1 MKQVI
6 KKLSFI
12 ILAAILIA
20 PATLLA
26 QKEDKD
32 KEVKEKKEAEQ
43 IIITRKGNN
52 DEKVIIEVNGD
63 KIIVNGKELKDD
75 KDEDGDIT
83 VRRHKIKDVWA
94 FGGDGLTGNW
104 NYDYNDQLKGYNDQL
119 KMFNI
124 DENRAMLGVSTDQ
137 ADSGAEIESVTKES
151 GAEKAGLKEG
161 DIITKVGD
169 KKIETPD
176 DLTEAIQDHKPGDKV
191 SITYLRDKKE
201 QKVNAELGKWKGSR
215 AFSFT
220 PGSGQNLN
228 MDFEHIMPKIQSI
241 PRIRTPYGQ
250 NWSWS
255 DGGPKLGISV
265 QDTEDGKG
273 VNVIEVDEDGNAAK
287 AGIKED
293 DVITEVDGKAVNS
306 ADEIAKAMKENKDK
320 VSVKVKLLRKGK
332 TENVEVKI
340 PRKLKT
346 ADL

>member
-6 KKLSFI
+6 KQFSFI
-12 ILAAILIA
+12 ILAAALIA
-20 PATLLA
+20 PASLLA
-26 QKEDKD
+26 QKEKEKD
-32 KEVKEKKEAEQ
+32 VKEKKEAEQ
-43 IIITRKGNN
+43 IIITRKGNK
-52 DEKVIIEVNGD
+52 DEKIVVEVNGD
-63 KIIVNGKELKDD
+63 KVIVNGKEIKDG
-75 KDEDGDIT
+75 KDGDIT

-94 FGGDGLTGNW
+94 FGGDGLPGNW
-104 NYDYNDQLKGYNDQL
+104 GDDEHL
-119 KMFNI
+119 KMFNM

-137 ADSGAEIESVTKES
+137 ADNGAEIQSVTDES
-151 GAEKAGLKEG
+151 AAEKAGLRKG
-161 DIITKVGD
+161 DIITKIDD

-201 QKVNAELGKWKGSR
+201 QKATAELGKWKGGR
-215 AFSFT
+215 SFT
-220 PGSGQNLN
+220 LGNNQNFN
-228 MDFEHIMPKIQSI
+228 MDFERIMPKIQSI
-241 PRIRTPYGQ
+241 PRITAPYGQ

-255 DGGPKLGISV
+255 GGAPKLGISV

-293 DVITEVDGKAVNS
+293 DVITEVDGKVINS
-306 ADEIAKAMKENKDK
+306 ADEIAKLMKESKDK

>member
-6 KKLSFI
+6 KKFSFI
-12 ILAAILIA
+12 LLAAVLIA
-20 PATLLA
+20 PASLLA
-26 QKEDKD
+26 QKENKEKD
-32 KEVKEKKEAEQ
+32 VKEKKEAEQ
-43 IIITRKGNN
+43 IIITRKGNK
-52 DEKVIIEVNGD
+52 DEKIVVEINGD
-63 KIIVNGKELKDD
+63 KVIVNGKELKDD
-75 KDEDGDIT
+75 KDGDIT

-94 FGGDGLTGNW
+94 FGGDGLGGTW
-104 NYDYNDQLKGYNDQL
+104 NDDYNDQLKGYNDQL
-119 KMFNI
+119 RMFSM

-137 ADSGAEIESVTKES
+137 ADNGAEVQSVTDES
-151 GAEKAGLKEG
+151 AAEKAGLKKG
-161 DIITKVGD
+161 DIITKIDD

-201 QKVNAELGKWKGSR
+201 QKATAELGKWKGGR
-215 AFSFT
+215 TFSL
-220 PGSGQNLN
+220 GNNQNFN
-228 MDFEHIMPKIQSI
+228 MDMEHIMPKIQAI
-241 PRIRTPYGQ
+241 PRITAPYGQ

-255 DGGPKLGISV
+255 GGGPKLGISV

-293 DVITEVDGKAVNS
+293 DIITEVDGKTINS
-306 ADEIAKAMKENKDK
+306 ADEIAKLMKESKDK
-320 VSVKVKLLRKGK
+320 ASVKVKLLRKGK

>member
-6 KKLSFI
+6 KHFSFI
-12 ILAAILIA
+12 ILAAALIA
-20 PATLLA
+20 PASLLA
-26 QKEDKD
+26 QKENKGKD
-32 KEVKEKKEAEQ
+32 VKEKIEAEQ
-43 IIITRKGNN
+43 IIITRKGNK
-52 DEKVIIEVNGD
+52 DEKIVVEVNGD
-63 KIIVNGKELKDD
+63 KVIVNGKEIKDD
-75 KDEDGDIT
+75 KDGDIT

-94 FGGDGLTGNW
+94 FGGDGLPGNW
-104 NYDYNDQLKGYNDQL
+104 DDDDHL
-119 KMFNI
+119 KMFNM

-137 ADSGAEIESVTKES
+137 ADNGAEIQSVTDES
-151 GAEKAGLKEG
+151 AAEKAGLKKG
-161 DIITKVGD
+161 DIITKIDD

-201 QKVNAELGKWKGSR
+201 QKATAELGKWKGGR
-215 AFSFT
+215 SFT
-220 PGSGQNLN
+220 LGNNQNFN
-228 MDFEHIMPKIQSI
+228 MDFERIMPKIQSI
-241 PRIRTPYGQ
+241 PRITAPYGQ

-255 DGGPKLGISV
+255 GGGPKLGISV

-293 DVITEVDGKAVNS
+293 DVITEVDGKAINS
-306 ADEIAKAMKENKDK
+306 ADEIAKLMKESKDK